1 MSRLR
6 ERLAALRDEAGYTLT
21 ELITV
26 MGILAVVMG
35 SLTGVMVSA
44 THAEV
49 RMNKEFQAQTQA
61 RMALERFRREAHAAC
76 GASPAG
82 PSSTVTLKYVT
93 AGVCPVTG
101 GTLVTWCT
109 VPVSANR
116 HRLYKLTGATC
127 DATGKEI
134 ADYLTVANAFNY
146 NVPTN
151 RRAKVGLTLT
161 VDLSPDIA
169 GGTYKLEDDIVL
181 RNSPRPA

>member
-6 ERLAALRDEAGYTLT
+6 RRLAALRDEAGYTLT
-21 ELITV
+21 ELITA

-44 THAEV
+44 TRAEV
-49 RMNKEFQAQTQA
+49 RMSHEFQAQTQA

-82 PSSTVTLKYVT
+82 PASAVTLKYVT

-109 VPVSANR
+109 VVVSANR
-116 HRLYKLTGATC
+116 YRLYRMSGDTC
-127 DATGKEI
+127 SASGKEI
-134 ADYLTVANAFNY
+134 ADYLTVANAFDY
-146 NVPTN
+146 SVTSN

-161 VDLSPDIA
+161 VDIEPSTA
-169 GGTYKLEDDIVL
+169 TGTYRLDDDIVL